1 MAHSLKGVAGSTGAM
16 TMEHAASEIEIALR
30 QADLPLAAALFKN
43 LEIEFDRFK
52 NKLKG
57 LEILQKRN
65 SLL

>member
-1 MAHSLKGVAGSTGAM
+1 
-16 TMEHAASEIEIALR
+16 MEHAASEIEIALR